1 MKVKCPICGIEG
13 FLEKRGN
20 SYRIKHYKGYVNGK
34 RKYVVHSIKKEQLQL
49 IPKIGNQYMG
59 IKTLILTSEVENL
72 RGCRLA
78 WSRLRDLGSRD
89 PGSNPGSPTIHKPIN
104 YLVVFKLKWHCR
116 HKLEWFR

>member
-1 MKVKCPICGIEG
+1 MERENMKVKCPICGIEG

-49 IPKIGNQYMG
+49 IPKIGNQSMG
-59 IKTLILTSEVENL
+59 IKTLNLASEVENL

-78 WSRLRDLGSRD
+78 WSRLRDSGSRD
-89 PGSNPGSPTIHKPIN
+89 PGSNPGSPTILS
-104 YLVVFKLKWHCR
+104 YLSEKSPRKMLKIID
-116 HKLEWFR
+116 EF

>member
-20 SYRIKHYKGYVNGK
+20 SYRIKHYKSYINGK
-34 RKYVVHSIKKEQLQL
+34 RKYIVHSLKKEQLQL
-49 IPKIGNQYMG
+49 ITNFGNQTMG
-59 IKTLILTSEVENL
+59 IKTLNLVSEFETI

-89 PGSNPGSPTIHKPIN
+89 PGSNPGSPTTFTNP
-104 YLVVFKLKWHCR
+104 
-116 HKLEWFR
+116 